1 MQGLHSPL
9 VDIVTNVDMQISPPT
24 RTLKSLIFE
33 HVVQRILFFL
43 ETKCLYTYYYYMDL
57 IKRIN

>member
-33 HVVQRILFFL
+33 HVDQRILFFL
-43 ETKCLYTYYYYMDL
+43 ETKCLYRYYYYMDL

>member
-33 HVVQRILFFL
+33 HVDQHILFFL
-43 ETKCLYTYYYYMDL
+43 ETKCLYTYYYYMYL